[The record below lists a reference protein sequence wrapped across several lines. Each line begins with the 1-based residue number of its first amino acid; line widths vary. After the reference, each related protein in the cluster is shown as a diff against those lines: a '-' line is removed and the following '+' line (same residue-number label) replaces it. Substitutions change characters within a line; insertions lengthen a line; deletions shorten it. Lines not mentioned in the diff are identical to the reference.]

1 MKNIRTAAILLLM
14 LVAFAAFAQETSTEL
29 FSIPLSNPSEPG
41 KLEVGQ
47 ISGSITVIAYEGKEV
62 VVKASFNQK
71 ESNGPKIKN
80 GLKRIE
86 NSSISIGAK
95 ENNNVVEIINEQWN
109 KETNLEIKVPK
120 NFSLKLSTINN
131 GDISV
136 TGVNGEM
143 EISNVNGHITL
154 ENVSGSASANT
165 TNGKVKVSF
174 VNVTSNASMAFSSFN
189 GDVEVSFPSSLK
201 ANIKAKSD
209 MGEIYTD
216 FDMVMDTKGPVAKT
230 NTSSGTYK
238 VEIEQWVK
246 GKINGGGPE
255 MLFKNF
261 NGDIM
266 IRSN

>member
-1 MKNIRTAAILLLM
+1 MKNIKTATTLILILI
-14 LVAFAAFAQETSTEL
+14 AFAINAQETSTEL

-41 KLEVGQ
+41 RLEVGQ

-62 VVKASFNQK
+62 IVSFGQK
-71 ESNGPKIKN
+71 ENKGSKTKN
-80 GLKRIE
+80 GLKRVE
-86 NSSISIGAK
+86 NSSMAIGAK
-95 ENNNVVEIINEQWN
+95 ENNNVVEIINKQGN
-109 KETNLEIKVPK
+109 KTTNLEIKVPK
-120 NFSLKLSTINN
+120 NFSLKLRTINN

-143 EISNVNGHITL
+143 EISNINGHITL
-154 ENVSGSASANT
+154 ENISGSASANT

-174 VNVTSNASMAFSSFN
+174 VSVTSNASMAFSSFN

-216 FDMVMDTKGPVAKT
+216 FDMVMDTKDPVIRT

-238 VEIEQWVK
+238 VELEQWVK

-261 NGDIM
+261 DGDIM
-266 IRSN
+266 IKSH